1 MQITPGQKK
10 QKQKS
15 GATAYTLIE
24 ILVATAVL
32 GVTFLSVYGAFS
44 TGFAVIQVARENL
57 RATQILQEKMKTIRL
72 YTWDQINTAGFIPT
86 NFVEYFYATGT
97 NDDKSLTY
105 TGTVS
110 IASSGLAETYADDLK
125 KVSIQVQWADRK
137 ATRTRTM
144 KTFVTKHGLQYY
156 IY

>member
-57 RATQILQEKMKTIRL
+57 RATQILQEKMETIRL
-72 YTWDQINTAGFIPT
+72 YTWDQITNNGFIPPTFTAAFYPAGSQT
-86 NFVEYFYATGT
+86 NNQGAT
-97 NDDKSLTY
+97 Y
-105 TGTVS
+105 QGTVTIS
-110 IASSGLAETYADDLK
+110 AVPPPLSTASYAKDMK
-125 KVSIQVQWADRK
+125 MVVVQ
-137 ATRTRTM
+137 
-144 KTFVTKHGLQYY
+144 
-156 IY
+156 